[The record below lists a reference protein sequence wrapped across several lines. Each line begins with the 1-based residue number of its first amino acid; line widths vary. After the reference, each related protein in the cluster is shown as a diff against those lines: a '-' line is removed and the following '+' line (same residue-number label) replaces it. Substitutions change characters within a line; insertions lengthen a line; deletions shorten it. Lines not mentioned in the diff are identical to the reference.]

1 MKIYVDT
8 SVINGLFAD
17 DAPEI
22 QAATED
28 FILLIRQSHYQLYIS
43 DLVLDEIEHTKDV
56 LRRKKL
62 LHAVTREDMLILT
75 TAKEQQEL
83 AQAYI
88 RHKVMSNQFLPDA
101 LHIVLAVTNKIPILV
116 SWNFKHMV
124 RHHTRVLVNQVNEKL
139 DYPTIDICSP
149 QEV

>member
-17 DAPEI
+17 DALAI
-22 QAATED
+22 QSATLD
-28 FILLIRQSHYQLYIS
+28 FIALVRRSHYHLYVS
-43 DLVLDEIEHTKDV
+43 DLVISEIEQTNIK
-56 LRRKKL
+56 
-62 LHAVTREDMLILT
+62 
-75 TAKEQQEL
+75 
-83 AQAYI
+83 
-88 RHKVMSNQFLPDA
+88 HKVMAAQYIPDA
-101 LHIVLAVTNKIPILV
+101 LHIALATTHKIPILV

-139 DYPTIDICSP
+139 GYAPIDICSP